1 MWIVVTFLATIL
13 QTLRTAAQARLRA
26 DLSVN
31 AAELC
36 ALHPRR
42 TTINYSLH
50 TCRLVVGRRYANN
63 PFALLVYRH
72 RRRYCANRRTIALL
86 TAFDRRDF
94 AIGTVYSKT
103 EVIQVA
109 VFSAVIVGEPL
120 QLWGWVSVIAVL
132 VGVVKLASPSD
143 TPLRQLIA
151 HRDYAA
157 QAGVLAGA
165 GFALAS
171 VGIRWASTS
180 LGEHPALVRGLIT
193 LAAMNTAQTIVNGVW
208 IRVREPKSIGII
220 FRHWRR
226 TLPVGAMSVGGSAA
240 WAIAMSMETA
250 AKVRSLGQLELL
262 LTFVVS
268 RVWLQQQHRRS
279 EFVAS
284 ARAYRNSRRHRVGV
298 TRRRL
303 LGC

>member
-1 MWIVVTFLATIL
+1 MWIVVTFLATIF
-13 QTLRTAAQARLRA
+13 QTLRTAAQTRLRP

-31 AAELC
+31 AASYVRYILGAPLSIAAC
-36 ALHPRR
+36 MLAVWWSADGMP
-42 TTINYSLH
+42 TIPVRFWFIV
-50 TCRLVVGRRYANN
+50 TAAGVAQIVG
-63 PFALLVYRH
+63 
-72 RRRYCANRRTIALL
+72 TIALL

-109 VFSAVIVGEPL
+109 VFSTVIVGEPL

-151 HRDYAA
+151 HRDRAA

-193 LAAMNTAQTIVNGVW
+193 LAAMNTAQTIVNGIW
-208 IRVREPKSIGII
+208 IRMREPESIGII

-250 AKVRSLGQLELL
+250 TKVRSLGQLELL

-268 RVWLQQQHRRS
+268 RVWLRQQHRRS
-279 EFVAS
+279 EIVAS
-284 ARAYRNSRRHRVGV
+284 GLVLIGILGV
-298 TRRRL
+298 TA
-303 LGC
+303 LG